1 MCTFSLST
9 WAQDLTK
16 FIIMNLPQ
24 DKAIKLQLAGFDEGD
39 QVRVVSGLTDTI
51 FTIPSA
57 IPEEFTIQS
66 QADTM
71 IVYGNIYSFG
81 CDGDN
86 QIISID
92 LTNAPNVQSLN
103 LMNNLLTELDVSN
116 NHDLTNLDIT
126 NNQISSLNI
135 ENNTGI
141 GFLTLNENP
150 IESIDLSH
158 LANLYGLFCSNTNI
172 SSLDLSNCATM
183 YALNCNNNK
192 NLTSLDLSNCTSL
205 MAANIRGNNFTTESY
220 DQLMCSLP
228 TPQFD
233 VSIFI
238 PLYNSEDSLAE
249 VFSHTNMQNA
259 TSKGWNVVYYT
270 SYAEG
275 SSETITTDGTY
286 VCGTAGLNEETN
298 SNEQVIAY
306 PNPTTDNVYV
316 NYAEGSSE
324 TITTDGTYVC
334 GTAGLNEETNS
345 NEQVIA
351 YPNPTTDNVY
361 VNANNEI
368 VKIFDVNGKL
378 VKTEIIKNSISL
390 QGLPNGIYYINIKN
404 KVFKYKKIK

>member
-1 MCTFSLST
+1 MKKIIKTLLCVTIMCTFSLST

-16 FIIMNLPQ
+16 FIRMNLPQ

-71 IVYGNIYSFG
+71 TVYGNIYSFG

-86 QIISID
+86 QITSVD
-92 LTNAPNVQSLN
+92 VTNAPNVQSLN

-183 YALNCNNNK
+183 YSLNCNNNK

-233 VSIFI
+233 ASIFI
-238 PLYNSEDSLAE
+238 PLYNPEDSLAE

-259 TSKGWNVVYYT
+259 TNKGWNVVYYT

-275 SSETITTDGTY
+275 ST
-286 VCGTAGLNEETN
+286 
-298 SNEQVIAY
+298 
-306 PNPTTDNVYV
+306 
-316 NYAEGSSE
+316 E

-378 VKTEIIKNSISL
+378 VKNEIINNSISL

-404 KVFKYKKIK
+404 KIFSIIKKIK